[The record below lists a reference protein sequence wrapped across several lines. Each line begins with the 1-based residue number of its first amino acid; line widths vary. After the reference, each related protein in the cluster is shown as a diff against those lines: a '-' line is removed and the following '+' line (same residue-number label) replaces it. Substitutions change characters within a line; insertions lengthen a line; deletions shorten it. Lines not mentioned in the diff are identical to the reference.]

1 MANGI
6 IIPCYNESDR
16 LDINSFLDYAADNKH
31 NILCFV
37 NDGSSDATRSTLAK
51 IKDYQHDNVRIY
63 NVEENCGK
71 AKAVQL
77 GALHLYNDT
86 RVNTIGFIDA
96 DLSTDFKDYDQ
107 LIFKMKCHKS
117 LQVIYGS
124 RAENGENNIKR
135 DVVRGLISKIIRFII
150 FTITRL
156 KIQDTQCGAKI
167 FRRDIIPYVFDTEF
181 KTRWLFDVEI
191 LLRLKRRFDI
201 SRFREM
207 FLEKPLDNWVHM
219 DGSKLGMKDAIQI
232 PLNLLRIGYIY
243 NIVAPFKRKVMVPL
257 QSLVL
262 HIADLIIFRLTT
274 LGLSLTLMFMLST
287 HQIALNHPL
296 NLLLLIIIGAY
307 IANAVKSSMSSLKHV
322 ISERKWRWFKAHIN
336 TYMRKYSLKN

>member
-16 LDINSFLDYAADNKH
+16 LNINSFLDYAADNKH

-51 IKDYQHDNVRIY
+51 IKDYQHDNVLVY
-63 NVEENCGK
+63 NVPENSGK

-86 RVNTIGFIDA
+86 RVHTIGFIDA

-117 LQVIYGS
+117 LKVIYGS
-124 RAENGENNIKR
+124 RADDGENNIKR
-135 DVVRGLISKIIRFII
+135 DAVRAIISKIIRYII
-150 FTITRL
+150 FSITRL
-156 KIQDTQCGAKI
+156 NIQDTQCGAKI
-167 FRRDIIPYVFDTEF
+167 FRRDIIPYVFNTEF

-191 LLRLKRRFDI
+191 LLRLKKEFTVK
-201 SRFREM
+201 RFRDM

-219 DGSKLGMKDAIQI
+219 EGSKLGMKDAIQI

-243 NIVAPFKRKVMVPL
+243 NIVEPVKRNVFVPL

-262 HIADLIIFRLTT
+262 NIIDLAIFRVASF
-274 LGLSLTLMFMLST
+274 GLSLVLILMLAT
-287 HQIALNHPL
+287 NQIALSSP
-296 NLLLLIIIGAY
+296 IILFQFLVIGTH
-307 IANAVKSSMSSLKHV
+307 ILSFIKSRINYLTDMMST
-322 ISERKWRWFKAHIN
+322 RKWRWFKAHIN
-336 TYMRKYSLKN
+336 TYIRNYSLKF